1 MNNKKGFTLVE
12 LLAVIVILSIIAL
25 IAVPGVFNAIEASR
39 QKANVVQEKIII
51 NAAKSYVAEL
61 TTPLMK
67 LDEEGNAITHY
78 ITVTTLLDSEYIDGD
93 DVESIAN
100 SNFGDKCV
108 LVTYSKKYS
117 QFQYEVNE
125 CE

>member
-1 MNNKKGFTLVE
+1 MNRKGFTLVE

-61 TTPLMK
+61 TTPFTK
-67 LDEEGNAITHY
+67 LDDEGNAIIHY
-78 ITVTTLLDSEYIDGD
+78 VPVSTLMNENYIEGD
-93 DVESIAN
+93 DVENIAN